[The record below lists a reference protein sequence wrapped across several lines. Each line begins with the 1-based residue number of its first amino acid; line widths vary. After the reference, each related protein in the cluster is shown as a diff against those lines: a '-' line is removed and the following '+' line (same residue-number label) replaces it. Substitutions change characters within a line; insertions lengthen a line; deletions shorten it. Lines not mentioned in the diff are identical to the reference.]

1 MSAEKI
7 GCAIF
12 GAGWVADEHI
22 NAYCADPRAEV
33 VAVGSRRESSA
44 RRAVEKACLDNA
56 AVYTDLDEL
65 LADPRVQAIS
75 ITGPNHVH
83 VEHGIKCCEAGKH
96 FIMEK
101 PIALDVPSLHA
112 LRDAVRE
119 SGVRTVVSFCL
130 RWNPSLMNT
139 ANLVL
144 EGAIGKVFYA
154 EADYRHGVSDWYS
167 GWEWA
172 KTVEQGGSSFLF
184 GGCHAVDAIR
194 WLTGSD
200 IVQVSGAYGGG
211 WDDRYEY
218 PATVV
223 GTVKFANGAVG
234 KLSSSV
240 DCIMPYQFNID
251 IMGDGGAIR
260 DNRVYSKSLFPE
272 QSGWA
277 EIPAI
282 LPDSGDVSH
291 HPFEGEIAH
300 FLDCIESGEESY
312 VNIADAVNT
321 HEVCLAMDRSVAEGG
336 ITIDLPLDGK
346 G

>member
-1 MSAEKI
+1 MAHEKT

-22 NAYCADPRAEV
+22 NAYLADPRAEV
-33 VAVGSRRESSA
+33 VAVGSRREASA
-44 RRAVEKACLDNA
+44 RAAAEKAGLTDVA
-56 AVYTDLDEL
+56 IYTDIDAL
-65 LADPRVQAIS
+65 LADERVDALS

-83 VEHGIKCCEAGKH
+83 VEHGLKACAAGRH

-101 PIALDVPSLHA
+101 PIAIDLTGLHQ
-112 LRDAVRE
+112 LRDAVAE

-139 ANLVL
+139 ARLVR
-144 EGAIGKVFYA
+144 EGAIGRIFYA
-154 EADYRHGVSDWYS
+154 EGDYWHGVSDWYT

-172 KTVEQGGSSFLF
+172 RTRASGGSSFLF

-200 IVQVSGAYGGG
+200 IVQVAGAYAGG
-211 WDDRYEY
+211 WDERYEY

-223 GTVKFANGAVG
+223 GTVKFASGAIG

-240 DCIMPYQFNID
+240 DCILPYQFNID
-251 IMGDGGAIR
+251 LMGDQGSIR
-260 DNRVYSKSLFPE
+260 DNRVYSKVLFPE

-277 EIPAI
+277 EIPAV

-291 HPFEGEIAH
+291 HPFRGEISH
-300 FLDCIESGEESY
+300 FLDCIESGEDSY
-312 VNIADAVNT
+312 VDVADAINT
-321 HEVCLAMDRSVAEGG
+321 HEVCLAMDRSAAEGG
-336 ITIDLPLDGK
+336 AVIDLPLED
-346 G
+346 

>member
-1 MSAEKI
+1 MSTEKI

-12 GAGWVADEHI
+12 GAGWVADEHL
-22 NAYCADPRAEV
+22 NAYLADPRAEV
-33 VAVGSRRESSA
+33 VAIGSRREESA
-44 RRAVEKACLDNA
+44 RAAAEKAGLTDVAIYTSLD
-56 AVYTDLDEL
+56 DL
-65 LADPRVQAIS
+65 LADERVQALS

-83 VEHGIKCCEAGKH
+83 VEQGVKCAAAGKH

-101 PIALDVPSLHA
+101 PIAIEPAGLHE
-112 LRDAVRE
+112 LRDAVAE
-119 SGVRTVVSFCL
+119 SGVKTVVSFCL
-130 RWNPSLMNT
+130 RWNPALMNT
-139 ANLVL
+139 AALVRQ
-144 EGAIGKVFYA
+144 GAIGTIFYA
-154 EADYRHGVSDWYS
+154 EGDYWHGVSDWYS

-172 KTVEQGGSSFLF
+172 RTRASGGSSFLF

-211 WDDRYEY
+211 WDERYEY

-223 GTVKFANGAVG
+223 GCVKFASGAIG

-240 DCIMPYQFNID
+240 DCILPYQFNID
-251 IMGDGGAIR
+251 LMGDQGSIR
-260 DNRVYSKSLFPE
+260 DNKVYSKTLFPH

-291 HPFEGEIAH
+291 HPFCGEVAH
-300 FLDCIESGEESY
+300 FLDCIESGEDSF
-312 VNIADAVNT
+312 VDVADAVNT
-321 HEVCLAMDRSVAEGG
+321 HEVCLAMDLSAANGG
-336 ITIDLPLDGK
+336 ATIDLPLEG
-346 G
+346 

>member
-1 MSAEKI
+1 MSAVKF
-7 GCAIF
+7 GCAIY

-22 NAYCADPRAEV
+22 NAYLADPRAEV
-33 VAVGSRRESSA
+33 VAVGSRREASA
-44 RRAVEKACLDNA
+44 RAAAVRAGLTNA
-56 AVYTDLDEL
+56 AIYTDLDEM
-65 LADPRVQAIS
+65 LADERVDAVS

-83 VEHGIKCCEAGKH
+83 VEHGVKCCEAGKH

-101 PIALDVPSLHA
+101 PVAIDLEGLHT

-139 ANLVL
+139 AKLVR
-144 EGAIGKVFYA
+144 EGAIGNIFYA
-154 EADYRHGVSDWYS
+154 EADYWHGVSDWYS

-172 KTVEQGGSSFLF
+172 RTIAEGGSSFLF

-194 WLTGSD
+194 WLTDSD
-200 IVQVSGAYGGG
+200 IVEVSGACAGG
-211 WDDRYEY
+211 WDERYEY

-223 GTVKFANGAVG
+223 GTVRFANGAIG

-240 DCIMPYQFNID
+240 DCVMPYQFNID
-251 IMGDGGAIR
+251 LMGDGGSIR
-260 DNRVYSKSLFPE
+260 DNRVYSRELFPE

-277 EIPAI
+277 VVPAI

-291 HPFEGEIAH
+291 HPFCGEIAH
-300 FLDCIESGEESY
+300 FLDCIESGEDSFVDIE
-312 VNIADAVNT
+312 DAVNT
-321 HEVCLAMDRSVAEGG
+321 HEVCLAMDLSHKDGG
-336 ITIDLPLDGK
+336 STIRLPLER
-346 G
+346 